1 MKTIIKCVGVFALL
15 ICISCKQKKFTA
27 TAEERKDYQ
36 AAYEFMKNIR
46 THLDKK
52 EIEPTLKQNLISAA
66 DDIVKAGDVD
76 QLEKEMTYD
85 YFKRGLEKARS
96 LKMTLMKDQ
105 APLSK
110 EDFEKYEKKY
120 LDLQKKLNKL
130 KSDHIKTN
138 LDKLGLDETVKGAMI
153 FIGDQIKKYD
163 FKTFLEKTI
172 VAPSQ
177 MEASLK
183 NVEEI
188 ADLTSEKI
196 LQLQM
201 EALGSGNATL
211 K

>member
-1 MKTIIKCVGVFALL
+1 MKTIVKCLGILALM

-27 TAEERKDYQ
+27 TAEERKDYNT
-36 AAYEFMKNIR
+36 AYEFMKNIR
-46 THLDKK
+46 THLNKK
-52 EIEPTLKQNLISAA
+52 EIEPTLKQTLINAA

-76 QLEKEMTYD
+76 RLEKEMTYD
-85 YFKRGLEKARS
+85 YFKRGLEKARF

-105 APLSK
+105 EPLSK

-120 LDLQKKLNKL
+120 LALQKKLNKL
-130 KSDHIKTN
+130 QPDHVKS
-138 LDKLGLDETVKGAMI
+138 KLQELGVDETAKNGMT
-153 FIGDQIKKYD
+153 FISEQIKKYD
-163 FKTFLEKTI
+163 LKTFLEKTM

-177 MEASLK
+177 MEISLK
-183 NVEEI
+183 NIEEI
-188 ADLTSEKI
+188 ADLTNEKI